1 MQTKHCHAEIK
12 RLPYSSRA
20 FIKDREQTEAGHNS
34 SSPSCPLEVQRIL
47 KKARSSKKNWL

>member
-1 MQTKHCHAEIK
+1 
-12 RLPYSSRA
+12 LPYSSRA